1 MRIFASRTL
10 RAVLLATV
18 TLPWACTAADVPER
32 FVLDQHYKAVR
43 QPQAPAD
50 RTKVEVME
58 VFSYSCPH
66 CFHFEPMV
74 VKWLSTKPSGV
85 VFVRQPWS
93 LGQPAA
99 LPRSRAVFA
108 AEQLGV
114 FETFHKALFGAIH
127 GQGKVMATES
137 DLENL
142 FVTSTGLDAQQ
153 YRGAYSGFA
162 TDNHVRRGENLVRDL
177 GLTSVPNIVVDGRW
191 FINGT
196 TAGGNEKIFDVVGF
210 LISKVKAE
218 RKIP

>member
-10 RAVLLATV
+10 RALLLATL
-18 TLPWACTAADVPER
+18 TLPLACTAADVPER

-43 QPQAPAD
+43 QAQSPAD

-66 CFHFEPMV
+66 CFHFEPAVM
-74 VKWLSTKPSGV
+74 KWAASRPSGV

-93 LGQPAA
+93 LGQPTA

-114 FETFHKALFGAIH
+114 FEKFHKALFGAIH
-127 GQGKVMATES
+127 AQGKVMATES

-142 FVTSTGLDAQQ
+142 FVTSTGIDAQQ
-153 YRGAYSGFA
+153 YRDAYSGFA
-162 TDNHVRRGENLVRDL
+162 TDNHVRRGENMVRDL
-177 GLTSVPNIVVDGRW
+177 GLNSVPTMVVDGRW

-196 TAGGNEKIFDVVGF
+196 TAGGNDKVFEIVDF
-210 LISKVKAE
+210 LVKKVKAE